1 MVLAILMRM
10 FSSKT
15 ILTIILVFVVLCAI
29 VSAAFVIKESKNEEK
44 TPTIDLSS
52 MNDFELG
59 EYYFNHDEDPG
70 GPYDLSL
77 ARSYFEKAI
86 AEDPHAYPLAWYQLG
101 RVEFLEGNFDKAI
114 FNFDKQIE
122 YFSDSIPNVYY
133 MIGLTYGYKAR
144 QSGEVADWA
153 KAAEAFETFISYA
166 PQSPWPRVD
175 LAWIYFAQGKY
186 ESMLPVLEEGIKY
199 RPENPWIR
207 NMYGLALLNT
217 GDKAKALEEFKQAQ
231 ALATEL
237 TADAWGKA
245 YPGNNPEA
253 WGKGLSEFRMII
265 EKNIELASQ

>member
-1 MVLAILMRM
+1 MVPAILMRM
-10 FSSKT
+10 FSSKIT
-15 ILTIILVFVVLCAI
+15 VTAAALFLILGIAALLVFAMPK
-29 VSAAFVIKESKNEEK
+29 SPKEAAFAPV
-44 TPTIDLSS
+44 DLSS

-101 RVEFLEGNFDKAI
+101 RVEFLEGNFDKAL

-144 QSGEVADWA
+144 QSGEEADWT

-217 GDKAKALEEFKQAQ
+217 GDKALALEEFKQAQ
-231 ALATEL
+231 AFAAEL
-237 TADAWGKA
+237 SADAWGKA